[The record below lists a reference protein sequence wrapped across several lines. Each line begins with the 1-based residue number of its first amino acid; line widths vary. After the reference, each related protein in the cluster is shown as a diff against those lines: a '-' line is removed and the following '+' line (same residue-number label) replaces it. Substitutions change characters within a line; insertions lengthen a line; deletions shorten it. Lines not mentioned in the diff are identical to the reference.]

1 MPGGLDL
8 LLLHAVLDGL
18 RVDQLLQLLLLGDQQ
33 VVLVGGRS
41 GRAPRQEALSKEN
54 GLIGKVPEMR
64 KHANCVLGTG
74 ANFRRYHT
82 NFRRFMLILGVYA
95 NFRRFDANLGV

>member
-33 VVLVGGRS
+33 VVLVGSGLGGHLPRGVEQGKWIDWQGTRDAKRCKLLFRDGR
-41 GRAPRQEALSKEN
+41 K
-54 GLIGKVPEMR
+54 
-64 KHANCVLGTG
+64 
-74 ANFRRYHT
+74 F
-82 NFRRFMLILGVYA
+82 
-95 NFRRFDANLGV
+95 